1 MQLYNKKP
9 IFNLGFLK
17 HNLLIILN
25 KKRLALFALSVFI
38 VDKGN

>member
-9 IFNLGFLK
+9 IFDLGFLK

-25 KKRLALFALSVFI
+25 KKTPSAFCAKRFL
-38 VDKGN
+38 